1 MNIETAMDKINQA
14 QALLD
19 QVYSFYGDPDTE
31 LGRSLSVADTC
42 CEEALGDL
50 EKLWNVA

>member
-1 MNIETAMDKINQA
+1 MNIETAIDKINEA

-31 LGRSLSVADTC
+31 LGRSLSVADSC

-50 EKLWNVA
+50 EKLRNVA